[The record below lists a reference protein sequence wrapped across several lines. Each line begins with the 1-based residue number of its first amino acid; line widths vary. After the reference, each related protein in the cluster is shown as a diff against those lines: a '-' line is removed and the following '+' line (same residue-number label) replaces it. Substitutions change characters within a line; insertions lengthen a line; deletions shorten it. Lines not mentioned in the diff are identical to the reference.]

1 MEKAKKRVKVYK
13 KYLSPVKNKTR
24 E

>member
-1 MEKAKKRVKVYK
+1 MEKAKKRVKTYK
-13 KYLSPVKNKTR
+13 RYLAPVKNKTR